1 MPHEPI
7 SIYAVDGDPRAL
19 DAQTAVLSAE
29 GYATIP
35 CGSAEQF
42 LKLFDPDL
50 KACVVMELHLPGMS
64 GSELQDYLA
73 SNGLDIPIVILTAHG
88 DVPIAVQTL
97 RAGAVDFIEKP
108 AADSRLLEA
117 IGIALE
123 LIFDRKPNRLPKQI
137 IAQRLR
143 SLTNRE
149 RQVLEHLLKGKLN
162 KEIAVE
168 LNVSQRTIE
177 AHRARFKGAAAARD
191 RPAERLRT
199 PAAPRPGPRSVRG
212 RDASTPGRGP
222 GCSTG

>member
-117 IGIALE
+117 IGTASE
-123 LIFDRKPNRLPKQI
+123 LIFDQKPNRLPQQI

-177 AHRARFKGAAAARD
+177 AHRARIREKT
-191 RPAERLRT
+191 RT
-199 PAAPRPGPRSVRG
+199 RG
-212 RDASTPGRGP
+212 IVDLIRMFG
-222 GCSTG
+222 

>member
-7 SIYAVDGDPRAL
+7 SIYVVDGDPRAL

-123 LIFDRKPNRLPKQI
+123 SIFDRKPNRLPKQI

-177 AHRARFKGAAAARD
+177 AHRARIREKT
-191 RPAERLRT
+191 RT
-199 PAAPRPGPRSVRG
+199 RG
-212 RDASTPGRGP
+212 IVDLIRMFG
-222 GCSTG
+222 

>member
-7 SIYAVDGDPRAL
+7 SIYVVDGDPRAL
-19 DAQTAVLSAE
+19 DAQTAVLSEE

-88 DVPIAVQTL
+88 DVPSAVQSL
-97 RAGAVDFIEKP
+97 QVGAVDFIEKP
-108 AADSRLLEA
+108 APQSRLLEA
-117 IGIALE
+117 IGTASE
-123 LIFDRKPNRLPKQI
+123 LIFDREPNRLSQKI

-143 SLTNRE
+143 SLTDRE
-149 RQVLEHLLKGKLN
+149 REVLEHLLKGKLN
-162 KEIAVE
+162 KEIAVD
-168 LNVSQRTIE
+168 LNVSPRTIE
-177 AHRARFKGAAAARD
+177 AHRARIREKT
-191 RPAERLRT
+191 RT
-199 PAAPRPGPRSVRG
+199 RG
-212 RDASTPGRGP
+212 ILDLIRMFG
-222 GCSTG
+222 

>member
-1 MPHEPI
+1 MPHKPI
-7 SIYAVDGDPRAL
+7 SIYVVDGDPRAL
-19 DAQTAVLSAE
+19 DAQTVVLSAE

-123 LIFDRKPNRLPKQI
+123 LIFDRKPNRLPQQI

-177 AHRARFKGAAAARD
+177 AHRARIREKT
-191 RPAERLRT
+191 RT
-199 PAAPRPGPRSVRG
+199 RG
-212 RDASTPGRGP
+212 IVDLIRMFG
-222 GCSTG
+222 

>member
-7 SIYAVDGDPRAL
+7 FIYVVDGDPRAL
-19 DAQTAVLSAE
+19 DAQTAVLSEE

-88 DVPIAVQTL
+88 DVPSAVQSL
-97 RAGAVDFIEKP
+97 QVGAVDFIEKP
-108 AADSRLLEA
+108 APQSRLFEA
-117 IGIALE
+117 IGIASE
-123 LIFDRKPNRLPKQI
+123 LILDREPNRLSQKI

-143 SLTNRE
+143 SLTDRE
-149 RQVLEHLLKGKLN
+149 REVLEHLLKGKPN
-162 KEIAVE
+162 KEIAVD

-177 AHRARFKGAAAARD
+177 AHRARIREKT
-191 RPAERLRT
+191 RT
-199 PAAPRPGPRSVRG
+199 RG
-212 RDASTPGRGP
+212 IVDLIRMFG
-222 GCSTG
+222 

>member
-7 SIYAVDGDPRAL
+7 SIYVVDGDPRAL

-88 DVPIAVQTL
+88 DVPSAVQTL
-97 RAGAVDFIEKP
+97 HAGAVDFIEKP
-108 AADSRLLEA
+108 APQSRLLEA
-117 IGIALE
+117 IGTASE
-123 LIFDRKPNRLPKQI
+123 LIFDREPNRLSQKI

-143 SLTNRE
+143 SLTDRE
-149 RQVLEHLLKGKLN
+149 REVLEHLLKGKLN
-162 KEIAVE
+162 KEIAVD

-177 AHRARFKGAAAARD
+177 AHRARIREKT
-191 RPAERLRT
+191 RT
-199 PAAPRPGPRSVRG
+199 RG
-212 RDASTPGRGP
+212 IVDLIRMFG
-222 GCSTG
+222 

>member
-7 SIYAVDGDPRAL
+7 SIYVVDGDPRAL

-177 AHRARFKGAAAARD
+177 AHRARIREKT
-191 RPAERLRT
+191 RT
-199 PAAPRPGPRSVRG
+199 RG
-212 RDASTPGRGP
+212 IVDLIRMFG
-222 GCSTG
+222 

>member
-7 SIYAVDGDPRAL
+7 SIYVVDGDPRAL
-19 DAQTAVLSAE
+19 DAQTTVLSAE

-123 LIFDRKPNRLPKQI
+123 LIFDRKPNRLPQQI

-177 AHRARFKGAAAARD
+177 AHRARIREKT
-191 RPAERLRT
+191 RT
-199 PAAPRPGPRSVRG
+199 RG
-212 RDASTPGRGP
+212 IVDLIRMFG
-222 GCSTG
+222 

>member
-7 SIYAVDGDPRAL
+7 SIYVVDGDPRAL
-19 DAQTAVLSAE
+19 DAQTVVLSAE

-117 IGIALE
+117 IGIASE

-177 AHRARFKGAAAARD
+177 AHRARIREKT
-191 RPAERLRT
+191 RT
-199 PAAPRPGPRSVRG
+199 RG
-212 RDASTPGRGP
+212 IVDLIRMFG
-222 GCSTG
+222 

>member
-7 SIYAVDGDPRAL
+7 SIYVVDGDPRAL

-50 KACVVMELHLPGMS
+50 KACVVMELRLPGMS
-64 GSELQDYLA
+64 GSELQDYLV

-88 DVPIAVQTL
+88 DVPLAVKTL
-97 RAGAVDFIEKP
+97 RAGALDFIEKP
-108 AADSRLLEA
+108 ASDSRLLEA
-117 IGIALE
+117 IGTASE
-123 LIFDRKPNRLPKQI
+123 LIFDREPNRLSQQI

-143 SLTNRE
+143 SLTERE
-149 RQVLEHLLKGKLN
+149 REVLEHLVKGKLN
-162 KEIAVE
+162 KEIAVD

-177 AHRARFKGAAAARD
+177 AHRARIREKTQARRIVD
-191 RPAERLRT
+191 LIRMF
-199 PAAPRPGPRSVRG
+199 G
-212 RDASTPGRGP
+212 
-222 GCSTG
+222 

>member
-7 SIYAVDGDPRAL
+7 FIYVVDGDPRAL
-19 DAQTAVLSAE
+19 DAQAAVLSEE

-88 DVPIAVQTL
+88 DVPSAVQSL
-97 RAGAVDFIEKP
+97 QVGAVDFIEKP
-108 AADSRLLEA
+108 APQSRLFEA
-117 IGIALE
+117 IGIASE
-123 LIFDRKPNRLPKQI
+123 LILDREPNRLSQKI

-143 SLTNRE
+143 SLTDRE
-149 RQVLEHLLKGKLN
+149 REVLEHLLKGKLN
-162 KEIAVE
+162 KEIAVD

-177 AHRARFKGAAAARD
+177 AHRARIREKT
-191 RPAERLRT
+191 RT
-199 PAAPRPGPRSVRG
+199 RG
-212 RDASTPGRGP
+212 IVDLIRMFG
-222 GCSTG
+222 

>member
-7 SIYAVDGDPRAL
+7 SIYVVDGDPRAL

-108 AADSRLLEA
+108 AADSRWLEA
-117 IGIALE
+117 IGIASE
-123 LIFDRKPNRLPKQI
+123 LIFDRKPNRLPQQI

-177 AHRARFKGAAAARD
+177 AHRARIREKT
-191 RPAERLRT
+191 RT
-199 PAAPRPGPRSVRG
+199 RG
-212 RDASTPGRGP
+212 IVDLIRMFG
-222 GCSTG
+222 

>member
-117 IGIALE
+117 IGIASE

-177 AHRARFKGAAAARD
+177 AHRARIREKT
-191 RPAERLRT
+191 RT
-199 PAAPRPGPRSVRG
+199 RG
-212 RDASTPGRGP
+212 IVDLIRMFG
-222 GCSTG
+222 

>member
-123 LIFDRKPNRLPKQI
+123 LIFDRKPNRLPQQI

-177 AHRARFKGAAAARD
+177 AHRARIREKT
-191 RPAERLRT
+191 RT
-199 PAAPRPGPRSVRG
+199 RG
-212 RDASTPGRGP
+212 IVDLIRMFG
-222 GCSTG
+222 

>member
-7 SIYAVDGDPRAL
+7 SIYVVDGDPRAL
-19 DAQTAVLSAE
+19 DAHTAVLSAE

-88 DVPIAVQTL
+88 DVPSAVQSL
-97 RAGAVDFIEKP
+97 QVGAVDFIEKP
-108 AADSRLLEA
+108 APQSRLLEA
-117 IGIALE
+117 IGTASE
-123 LIFDRKPNRLPKQI
+123 LIFDREPNRLSQKI

-143 SLTNRE
+143 SLTDRE
-149 RQVLEHLLKGKLN
+149 REVLEHLLKGKLN
-162 KEIAVE
+162 KEIAVD

-177 AHRARFKGAAAARD
+177 AHRARIREKT
-191 RPAERLRT
+191 RT
-199 PAAPRPGPRSVRG
+199 RG
-212 RDASTPGRGP
+212 IVDLIRMFG
-222 GCSTG
+222 

>member
-7 SIYAVDGDPRAL
+7 FIYVVDGDPRAL
-19 DAQTAVLSAE
+19 DAQTAVLSEE

-88 DVPIAVQTL
+88 DVPSAVQSL
-97 RAGAVDFIEKP
+97 QVGAVDFIEKP
-108 AADSRLLEA
+108 APQSRLFEA
-117 IGIALE
+117 IGIASE
-123 LIFDRKPNRLPKQI
+123 LILDREPNRLSQKI

-143 SLTNRE
+143 SLTDRE
-149 RQVLEHLLKGKLN
+149 REVLEHLLKGKLN
-162 KEIAVE
+162 KEIAVD

-177 AHRARFKGAAAARD
+177 AHRARIREKTRARGIVD
-191 RPAERLRT
+191 LIRMFGQAK
-199 PAAPRPGPRSVRG
+199 
-212 RDASTPGRGP
+212 
-222 GCSTG
+222 

>member
-7 SIYAVDGDPRAL
+7 SIYVVDGDPRAL

-117 IGIALE
+117 IGIASE

-177 AHRARFKGAAAARD
+177 AHRARIREKT
-191 RPAERLRT
+191 RT
-199 PAAPRPGPRSVRG
+199 RG
-212 RDASTPGRGP
+212 IVDLIRMFG
-222 GCSTG
+222 

>member
-7 SIYAVDGDPRAL
+7 SIYVVDGDPRAL
-19 DAQTAVLSAE
+19 DAHTAVLSAE

-88 DVPIAVQTL
+88 DVPSAVQSL
-97 RAGAVDFIEKP
+97 QEGAVDFIEKP
-108 AADSRLLEA
+108 SPQSRLLEA
-117 IGIALE
+117 IGTASE
-123 LIFDRKPNRLPKQI
+123 LIFDREPNRLSQKI

-143 SLTNRE
+143 SLTDRE
-149 RQVLEHLLKGKLN
+149 REVLEHLLKGKLN
-162 KEIAVE
+162 KEIAVD

-177 AHRARFKGAAAARD
+177 AHRARIREKT
-191 RPAERLRT
+191 RT
-199 PAAPRPGPRSVRG
+199 RG
-212 RDASTPGRGP
+212 IVDLIRMFG
-222 GCSTG
+222 

>member
-7 SIYAVDGDPRAL
+7 SIYVVDGDPRAL
-19 DAQTAVLSAE
+19 DAQTVVLSAE

-117 IGIALE
+117 IGIASE

-162 KEIAVE
+162 KEIAVD

-177 AHRARFKGAAAARD
+177 AHRARIREKT
-191 RPAERLRT
+191 RT
-199 PAAPRPGPRSVRG
+199 RG
-212 RDASTPGRGP
+212 IVDLIRMFG
-222 GCSTG
+222 

>member
-1 MPHEPI
+1 MPHKPI
-7 SIYAVDGDPRAL
+7 SIYVVDGDPRAL
-19 DAQTAVLSAE
+19 DAQTAVLSEE

-88 DVPIAVQTL
+88 DVPSAVQSL
-97 RAGAVDFIEKP
+97 QVGAVDFIEKP
-108 AADSRLLEA
+108 APQSRLLEA
-117 IGIALE
+117 IGTASE
-123 LIFDRKPNRLPKQI
+123 LIFDREPNRLSQKI

-143 SLTNRE
+143 SLTDRE
-149 RQVLEHLLKGKLN
+149 REVLEHLLKGKLN
-162 KEIAVE
+162 KEIAVD

-177 AHRARFKGAAAARD
+177 AHRARIREKT
-191 RPAERLRT
+191 RT
-199 PAAPRPGPRSVRG
+199 RG
-212 RDASTPGRGP
+212 ILDLIRMFG
-222 GCSTG
+222 